1 MHRTSQRPHID
12 FHVSVMA
19 THAGLDLPAYITTLL
34 FSGLTPFM
42 SRLGLRLFTASQQEE
57 FTVLTHIHIY
67 IFKNYSSP
75 RNNREAV
82 IRIYIRSL
90 DQARGLLAQGVLV
103 LPSAV
108 SSDSQHASS
117 GNLCT
122 PPRIHQLSLSTS
134 KLSGLSLSL
143 SFSLFISFFFISY
156 PSLTLSCGTSTVT
169 VIFPLCAI
177 STALHYLCILY
188 CVCSHIS
195 ISCQRCNVA
204 LKLLRPL
211 GELRVGAHQEP
222 FFLSFACVRNFFFTI
237 NLCETFCVYLC
248 VPAACVLVSFLIGA

>member
-34 FSGLTPFM
+34 FSGLTPVM

-143 SFSLFISFFFISY
+143 F
-156 PSLTLSCGTSTVT
+156 LTLHLLFFQLLPLSYFVMWYFHCHCHLPSVCHLYSAALSLHIVLCLPTYQHLLSEMYCCTEVT
-169 VIFPLCAI
+169 APIGRTQSRSPSRAILLVICLC
-177 STALHYLCILY
+177 
-188 CVCSHIS
+188 
-195 ISCQRCNVA
+195 Q
-204 LKLLRPL
+204 K
-211 GELRVGAHQEP
+211 
-222 FFLSFACVRNFFFTI
+222 FLFYN
-237 NLCETFCVYLC
+237 
-248 VPAACVLVSFLIGA
+248 

>member
-1 MHRTSQRPHID
+1 MECNWSMHRTSQRPHID

-82 IRIYIRSL
+82 ICIYIRSL

-143 SFSLFISFFFISY
+143 SHSSPFFS
-156 PSLTLSCGTSTVT
+156 SLTPLLLCHLPSVCHLYSAALSLHIV
-169 VIFPLCAI
+169 LC
-177 STALHYLCILY
+177 
-188 CVCSHIS
+188 
-195 ISCQRCNVA
+195 
-204 LKLLRPL
+204 LLTYQHL
-211 GELRVGAHQEP
+211 
-222 FFLSFACVRNFFFTI
+222 LSEV
-237 NLCETFCVYLC
+237 
-248 VPAACVLVSFLIGA
+248 

>member
-143 SFSLFISFFFISY
+143 SHSSSPFFS
-156 PSLTLSCGTSTVT
+156 SLTPLLLCHVVLPLS
-169 VIFPLCAI
+169 
-177 STALHYLCILY
+177 
-188 CVCSHIS
+188 
-195 ISCQRCNVA
+195 
-204 LKLLRPL
+204 
-211 GELRVGAHQEP
+211 
-222 FFLSFACVRNFFFTI
+222 LSSS
-237 NLCETFCVYLC
+237 LC
-248 VPAACVLVSFLIGA
+248 VPSLQHCTISAYCIVSAHISASLVRGVMLH